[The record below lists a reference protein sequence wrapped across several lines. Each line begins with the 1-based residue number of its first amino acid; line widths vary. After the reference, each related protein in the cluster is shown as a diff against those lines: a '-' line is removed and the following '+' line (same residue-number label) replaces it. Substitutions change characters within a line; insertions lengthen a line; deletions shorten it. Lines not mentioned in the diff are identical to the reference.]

1 MTGEIMVFNML
12 PTLTNRFNWHQMVF
26 LKCVIWQKLIKTLDG
41 NINSPPSPC
50 QKKVPTVF
58 PNNSHCKDVLNI
70 IRGK

>member
-41 NINSPPSPC
+41 NINSSPPTAKKKYLQFS
-50 QKKVPTVF
+50 QK
-58 PNNSHCKDVLNI
+58 NSHCKDVLNI